1 MSFAIKRFRKP
12 IAGIVLAILAVF
24 GYRFIEERKVDPV
37 PQGIA
42 FGNGRIE
49 AVQVDIATRIAG
61 RLRDVVL
68 QEGDLVYVDQEVA
81 YIDSAQLQAQLLRA
95 RAEVASAESQIAGA
109 QASLGIQL

>member
-24 GYRFIEERKVDPV
+24 GYRFIEERIDPV

-42 FGNGRIE
+42 FGNVRIE

-61 RLRDVVL
+61 RLWDVVL
-68 QEGDLVYVDQEVA
+68 QGGDLVYVDQEIA
-81 YIDSAQLQAQLLRA
+81 YIDSVQLQAQLLRA

-109 QASLGIQL
+109 QASLSIQL